1 MSVEVGSP
9 SAPTRPAAHRRS
21 LADFT
26 VELEVYSGPY
36 EWLLALILKDEVEI
50 FEVPLKEL
58 VRSYLQARNAVIPPD
73 APSDA
78 LDRDTDFVGSA
89 AALVLLKSRT
99 LLPMPEEET
108 LDDEMISPDALA
120 ARLETY
126 MKVRAGA
133 EALRERLA
141 RHAGSYPSAHELRPR
156 PGALDIPAKRIEVA
170 ARRAFSRLAEPTVE
184 HLGEIT
190 VTLEE
195 LGDLIRLS
203 LARGPLLFE
212 DLTRDMGRL
221 RSAVAF
227 AAALSLAHE
236 GRLTLLQPEPL
247 GSLTLQPTA

>member
-1 MSVEVGSP
+1 MSYVP
-9 SAPTRPAAHRRS
+9 SSLTRPAAHRRS

-50 FEVPLKEL
+50 FEVPLREL
-58 VRSYLQARNAVIPPD
+58 VDTYLKSRTDAPPPD
-73 APSDA
+73 RPQDT

-99 LLPMPEEET
+99 LLPMPEEDATE
-108 LDDEMISPDALA
+108 DEMVSPEALA
-120 ARLETY
+120 AKLETY

-133 EALRERLA
+133 DAVRTRLTSN
-141 RHAGSYPSAHELRPR
+141 AGSYPSAHAIRPR
-156 PGALDIPAKRIEVA
+156 PGTLNIPRHRIEVA
-170 ARRAFSRLAEPTVE
+170 ARQAFSRLAEPTVE

-195 LGDLIRLS
+195 LGDLIRGS
-203 LARGPLLFE
+203 LVCGPLSFE
-212 DLTRDMGRL
+212 DLTRDMDRL

-247 GSLTLQPTA
+247 GPLTLQPAS